1 MEEGNKEKEESPLG
15 EVKEGTQKV
24 EGKPEEKNGEKTSK
38 EDADKKNVEMLKEQL
53 SQLRDEKDKW
63 MNKYYQELA
72 DVQNL
77 RKEIQRDNQSL
88 LEYRAMPFIEKLVPF
103 LNSMDMAFKSEPKDP
118 AVKSWID
125 GIHMSYKQLWQVMA
139 EEGLTEIDPK
149 VGDEFDPAWM
159 QSMQTVDGEKD
170 DAVAQVFMK
179 GYKLKNRLVSPA
191 MVVVTK
197 KVEKKPEDEKKD
209 DTK

>member
-1 MEEGNKEKEESPLG
+1 MEERNKEEESPLG

-24 EGKPEEKNGEKTSK
+24 EGKPEKNGEKTSK

-103 LNSMDMAFKSEPKDP
+103 MNSMDMAVKSEPKDP

-125 GIHMSYKQLWQVMA
+125 GIHMAYKQLWQVMA

-149 VGDEFDPAWM
+149 LGDEFDPAWM

>member
-1 MEEGNKEKEESPLG
+1 MEERNKEESPLG

-24 EGKPEEKNGEKTSK
+24 EGKPEKNGEKTSK

-103 LNSMDMAFKSEPKDP
+103 MNSMDMAFKSEPKDP
-118 AVKSWID
+118 DVKSWID
-125 GIHMSYKQLWQVMA
+125 GIHMAYKQLWQVMA

-149 VGDEFDPAWM
+149 LGDEFDPAWM

>member
-1 MEEGNKEKEESPLG
+1 MEEKNKESPLG

-24 EGKPEEKNGEKTSK
+24 EGKPEKNGEKISK

-72 DVQNL
+72 DIQNL

-197 KVEKKPEDEKKD
+197 KAEKKPEDEKKD

>member
-1 MEEGNKEKEESPLG
+1 MEERNKEEESPLG

-24 EGKPEEKNGEKTSK
+24 EGKPEKNGEKTSK

-103 LNSMDMAFKSEPKDP
+103 MNSMDMAFKSEPKDP

-179 GYKLKNRLVSPA
+179 GYKFKNRLVSPA

>member
-1 MEEGNKEKEESPLG
+1 MEERNKEESPLG
-15 EVKEGTQKV
+15 EVKEGTQQV
-24 EGKPEEKNGEKTSK
+24 EGKPEKNGEKTSK

-63 MNKYYQELA
+63 MNKYNQELA

-118 AVKSWID
+118 AVKSWMD

-197 KVEKKPEDEKKD
+197 KVVKKPEDEKKD
-209 DTK
+209 GTK

>member
-1 MEEGNKEKEESPLG
+1 MEERNKEESPLG

-24 EGKPEEKNGEKTSK
+24 EGKPEKNGEKTSK

-103 LNSMDMAFKSEPKDP
+103 MNSMDMAFKSEPKDP

-125 GIHMSYKQLWQVMA
+125 GIHMAYKQLWQVMA
-139 EEGLTEIDPK
+139 QEGLTEIDPK

-197 KVEKKPEDEKKD
+197 KVMKKPEDEKKD

>member
-1 MEEGNKEKEESPLG
+1 MEEKNKESPLG

-24 EGKPEEKNGEKTSK
+24 EGKPEKKGEKTSK

-72 DVQNL
+72 DIQNL

-103 LNSMDMAFKSEPKDP
+103 LNSMDMAFKSEPKNP

-139 EEGLTEIDPK
+139 QEGLTEIDPK

>member
-1 MEEGNKEKEESPLG
+1 MEERNKEESPLG

-24 EGKPEEKNGEKTSK
+24 EGKPEKNGEKTSK

-72 DVQNL
+72 DIQNL

-118 AVKSWID
+118 AVKRWID

-197 KVEKKPEDEKKD
+197 KVVKKPEDEKKD

>member
-1 MEEGNKEKEESPLG
+1 MEERNEESPLG

-72 DVQNL
+72 DIQNL

-139 EEGLTEIDPK
+139 QEGLTEIDPK
-149 VGDEFDPAWM
+149 VGDEFDSAWM

-197 KVEKKPEDEKKD
+197 KVVKKPEDEKKD

>member
-1 MEEGNKEKEESPLG
+1 MEERNEESPLG

-24 EGKPEEKNGEKTSK
+24 EGKPEKNGEKTSK

-103 LNSMDMAFKSEPKDP
+103 MNSMDMAFKSEPKDP

-170 DAVAQVFMK
+170 DDVAQVFMK

>member
-1 MEEGNKEKEESPLG
+1 MEERNKEESPLG

-24 EGKPEEKNGEKTSK
+24 EGKPEKNGEKTSK

-103 LNSMDMAFKSEPKDP
+103 MNSMDMAFKSEPKDP

-125 GIHMSYKQLWQVMA
+125 GIHMAYKQLWQVMA

-149 VGDEFDPAWM
+149 LGDEFNPAWM

>member
-1 MEEGNKEKEESPLG
+1 MEERNEESPLG

-24 EGKPEEKNGEKTSK
+24 EGKPEKNGEKTSK

-103 LNSMDMAFKSEPKDP
+103 MNSMDMAFKSEPKDP

-125 GIHMSYKQLWQVMA
+125 GIHMAYKQLWQVMA

-149 VGDEFDPAWM
+149 LGDEFDPAWM

>member
-1 MEEGNKEKEESPLG
+1 MEERNKEESPLG

-24 EGKPEEKNGEKTSK
+24 EGKPEKNGEKTSK

-103 LNSMDMAFKSEPKDP
+103 MNSMDMAFKSEPKDP

-125 GIHMSYKQLWQVMA
+125 GIHMAYKQLWQVMA
-139 EEGLTEIDPK
+139 QEGLTEIDPK

-197 KVEKKPEDEKKD
+197 KVVKKPEDEKKD

>member
-1 MEEGNKEKEESPLG
+1 MEERNKEEESPLG

-24 EGKPEEKNGEKTSK
+24 VEGKPEKNGEKTSK

-103 LNSMDMAFKSEPKDP
+103 MNSMDMAFKSEPKDP

-125 GIHMSYKQLWQVMA
+125 GIHMSYKQLWQAMA

-197 KVEKKPEDEKKD
+197 KVVKKPEDEKKD

>member
-1 MEEGNKEKEESPLG
+1 MEEKNKESPLG

-24 EGKPEEKNGEKTSK
+24 EGKSEKNGEKTSK

-72 DVQNL
+72 DIQNL

>member
-1 MEEGNKEKEESPLG
+1 MEEKNKESPLG

-24 EGKPEEKNGEKTSK
+24 EGKPEKNGEKTSK

-72 DVQNL
+72 DIQNL

-139 EEGLTEIDPK
+139 QEGLTEIDPK
-149 VGDEFDPAWM
+149 AGDEFDPAWM

-197 KVEKKPEDEKKD
+197 KAEKKPEDEKKD

>member
-1 MEEGNKEKEESPLG
+1 MEEKNKESPLG

-24 EGKPEEKNGEKTSK
+24 EGKPEKNGEKTSK

-72 DVQNL
+72 DIQNL

-103 LNSMDMAFKSEPKDP
+103 LNSMDMAFKSEPKNP

-139 EEGLTEIDPK
+139 QEGLTEIDPK

-159 QSMQTVDGEKD
+159 QSMQTVDGEND

-197 KVEKKPEDEKKD
+197 KVEKKPEDEKKG

>member
-1 MEEGNKEKEESPLG
+1 MEEKNKESPLG

-24 EGKPEEKNGEKTSK
+24 EGKPEKNGEKTSK

-197 KVEKKPEDEKKD
+197 KAEKKPEDEKKD

>member
-1 MEEGNKEKEESPLG
+1 MEERNKEEESPLG

-24 EGKPEEKNGEKTSK
+24 EGKPEKNGEKTSK

-103 LNSMDMAFKSEPKDP
+103 MNSMDMAFKSEPKDP

-125 GIHMSYKQLWQVMA
+125 GIHMAYKQLWQVMA

-149 VGDEFDPAWM
+149 LGDEFDPAWM

>member
-1 MEEGNKEKEESPLG
+1 MEEKNKESPLG

-24 EGKPEEKNGEKTSK
+24 EGKPEKNGEKTSK

-72 DVQNL
+72 DIQNL

-139 EEGLTEIDPK
+139 QEGLTEIDPK

-179 GYKLKNRLVSPA
+179 GYRLKNRLVSPA

>member
-1 MEEGNKEKEESPLG
+1 MEERNEESPLG

-38 EDADKKNVEMLKEQL
+38 EDVDKKNVEMLKEQL

-197 KVEKKPEDEKKD
+197 KVVKKPEDEKKD

>member
-1 MEEGNKEKEESPLG
+1 MEERNKEEESPLG

-24 EGKPEEKNGEKTSK
+24 EAKPEKNGEKTSK

-103 LNSMDMAFKSEPKDP
+103 MNSMDMAFKSEPKDP

-125 GIHMSYKQLWQVMA
+125 GIHMAYKQLWQVMA

>member
-1 MEEGNKEKEESPLG
+1 MEERNKEESPLG

-24 EGKPEEKNGEKTSK
+24 EGKPEKNGEKTSK

-103 LNSMDMAFKSEPKDP
+103 MNSMDMAFKSEPKNP

-125 GIHMSYKQLWQVMA
+125 GIHMAYKQLWQVMA

-149 VGDEFDPAWM
+149 LGDEFDPAWM

>member
-1 MEEGNKEKEESPLG
+1 MEEKNKESPLG

-24 EGKPEEKNGEKTSK
+24 EGKPEKNGEKTSK

-72 DVQNL
+72 DIQNL

-149 VGDEFDPAWM
+149 VGDEFDSAWM

>member
-1 MEEGNKEKEESPLG
+1 MEEKSKESPLG

-139 EEGLTEIDPK
+139 QEGLTEIDPK

>member
-1 MEEGNKEKEESPLG
+1 MEERNEESPLG

-24 EGKPEEKNGEKTSK
+24 EAKPEGKNGEKTSK

>member
-1 MEEGNKEKEESPLG
+1 MEEKNKESPLG

-24 EGKPEEKNGEKTSK
+24 EGKSEKNGEKTSK

-72 DVQNL
+72 DIQNL

-118 AVKSWID
+118 ALKSWID

-139 EEGLTEIDPK
+139 QEGLTEIDPK

-197 KVEKKPEDEKKD
+197 KVVKKPEDEKKD

>member
-1 MEEGNKEKEESPLG
+1 MEERNKEESPLG

-24 EGKPEEKNGEKTSK
+24 EGKPEKNGEKTSK

-103 LNSMDMAFKSEPKDP
+103 MNSMDMAFKSEPKDP
-118 AVKSWID
+118 AVKS
-125 GIHMSYKQLWQVMA
+125 
-139 EEGLTEIDPK
+139 
-149 VGDEFDPAWM
+149 
-159 QSMQTVDGEKD
+159 
-170 DAVAQVFMK
+170 
-179 GYKLKNRLVSPA
+179 
-191 MVVVTK
+191 
-197 KVEKKPEDEKKD
+197 
-209 DTK
+209 

>member
-1 MEEGNKEKEESPLG
+1 MEEKNKESPLG

-24 EGKPEEKNGEKTSK
+24 EGKPEKNGEKISK

-72 DVQNL
+72 DIQNL

-197 KVEKKPEDEKKD
+197 KVVKKPEDEKKD

>member
-103 LNSMDMAFKSEPKDP
+103 LNSMDMAFKSEPKNP

>member
-1 MEEGNKEKEESPLG
+1 MEERNEESPLG

-72 DVQNL
+72 DIQNL

-139 EEGLTEIDPK
+139 QEGLTEIDPK

-197 KVEKKPEDEKKD
+197 KVVKKPEDEKKD

>member
-1 MEEGNKEKEESPLG
+1 MEERNKEESPLG

-24 EGKPEEKNGEKTSK
+24 EGKPEKNGEKTSK

-72 DVQNL
+72 DIQNL

-170 DAVAQVFMK
+170 DAVVQVFMK

>member
-1 MEEGNKEKEESPLG
+1 MEERNKEEESLLG

-24 EGKPEEKNGEKTSK
+24 EGKPEKNGEKTSK

-103 LNSMDMAFKSEPKDP
+103 MNSMDMAFKSEPKDP

>member
-1 MEEGNKEKEESPLG
+1 MEEKNKESPLG

-159 QSMQTVDGEKD
+159 QSMQTVDGEKN

>member
-1 MEEGNKEKEESPLG
+1 MEEKNKESPLG

-24 EGKPEEKNGEKTSK
+24 EGKPEKNGEKTSK

-72 DVQNL
+72 DIQNL

-139 EEGLTEIDPK
+139 QEGLTEIDPK

-197 KVEKKPEDEKKD
+197 KVEKKPEDEKRD